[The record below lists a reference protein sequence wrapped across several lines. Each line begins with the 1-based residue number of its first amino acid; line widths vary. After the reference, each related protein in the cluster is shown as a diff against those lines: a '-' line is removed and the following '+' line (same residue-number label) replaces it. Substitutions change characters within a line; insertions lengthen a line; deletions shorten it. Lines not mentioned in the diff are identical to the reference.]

1 MATAPTEKTA
11 DKDTTTQVQTGNDTP
26 MGVDGKESKDT
37 VVETPKTE
45 APKAEVKVEA
55 PKTEAPKTEA
65 PKPEAPKP
73 EVKVENKGPQKIRAV
88 YGRMVDPHTALEF
101 TQAPRELF
109 KKTSWVE
116 AQLDAGKLVLVD
128 E

>member
-11 DKDTTTQVQTGNDTP
+11 DKGTTTQVQTGNDTP

-37 VVETPKTE
+37 VVEK
-45 APKAEVKVEA
+45 PKA
-55 PKTEAPKTEA
+55 EA
-65 PKPEAPKP
+65 PKPEAKD
-73 EVKVENKGPQKIRAV
+73 EKKGPQKIRAV

-109 KKTSWVE
+109 KKTSWVQ
-116 AQLDAGKLVLVD
+116 AQLDAGKLELVED
-128 E
+128 

>member
-55 PKTEAPKTEA
+55 PKVEAPKAEA
-65 PKPEAPKP
+65 KDEK
-73 EVKVENKGPQKIRAV
+73 KGPKMIRAV

-101 TQAPRELF
+101 TQTPRELY
-109 KKTSWVE
+109 KKTSWVQ
-116 AQLDAGKLVLVD
+116 AQLDAGKLELV
-128 E
+128 EE